1 MEKFE
6 LSIDHPMLAVA
17 KRGLD
22 ACLKAMVAKAI
33 STRSMEGTATLKIGI
48 EIFEGTDRETGELYR
63 APEIKFKA
71 NYSVPL
77 KEGCDGTIIE
87 KSRIVQDDDGGWM
100 LVNGQI
106 TMDEIMEDQKNEQN
120 SGKARGKR

>member
-48 EIFEGTDRETGELYR
+48 EIFEGTDKETGELYR

-71 NYSVPL
+71 GYSVPL
-77 KEGCDGTIIE
+77 KAG
-87 KSRIVQDDDGGWM
+87 
-100 LVNGQI
+100 
-106 TMDEIMEDQKNEQN
+106 
-120 SGKARGKR
+120 